1 MSEIYQG
8 ASPNARFLAGTVADD
23 ETSWKSYAQRA
34 TGSVLAHILA
44 LLIVVYIATRTTTLA
59 PIAQIFEPPKDIT
72 WVAIP
77 GPGGGGGGGGNR
89 TPDPPRKAEIVPPKA
104 RVVEPPRIQPPK
116 PEPQPQM
123 NIPAV
128 TSVVELPG
136 AVAALPEPT
145 PAQGMG
151 TGGGG
156 GTGTG
161 SGVGPGMGAGY
172 GPGSGGGTGGG
183 VYREGNGVSSPRPIK
198 EVKPTYTGDAMRA
211 RIQGMVTMEAVVM
224 PDGSVGDVHIIR
236 SLDSKFGLD
245 QEAIKT
251 LKQWRFA
258 PGMRLGQPVPV
269 LIQVE
274 MSFTIR

>member
-1 MSEIYQG
+1 MSEVYQG
-8 ASPNARFLAGTVADD
+8 ASPNARFLAGTVVDD

-34 TGSVLAHILA
+34 TTSVLFHVLA
-44 LLIVVYIATRTTTLA
+44 VLIVVYIATRTTALA
-59 PIAQIFEPPKDIT
+59 PITQIFEPPKDIT
-72 WVAIP
+72 WIALP
-77 GPGGGGGGGGNR
+77 GPGGGGGGGGNK

-104 RVVEPPRIQPPK
+104 KAVEPPKIEPPKPK
-116 PEPQPQM
+116 PEPQM
-123 NIPAV
+123 SIPAV

-136 AVAALPEPT
+136 AVSALPDPT
-145 PAQGMG
+145 PAQGTG

-172 GPGSGGGTGGG
+172 GPGTGGGTGGG
-183 VYREGNGVSSPRPIK
+183 VYREGNGVSSPVPIK

-224 PDGSVGDVHIIR
+224 PDGSVGDVHIVR

-251 LKQWRFA
+251 LKQWRFR
-258 PGMRLGQPVPV
+258 PGLRLGQPVPV
-269 LIQVE
+269 LIVVE